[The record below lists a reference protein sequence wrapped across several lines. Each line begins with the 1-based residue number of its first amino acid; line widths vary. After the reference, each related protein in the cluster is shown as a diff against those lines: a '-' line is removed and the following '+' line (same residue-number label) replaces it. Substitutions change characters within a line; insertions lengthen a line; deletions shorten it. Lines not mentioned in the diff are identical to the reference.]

1 MVCDKRV
8 FVTGAAGCIGAQIV
22 SNLVRD
28 GAEPIV
34 FDKSSNRHRLKLFME
49 TPDQAEQVKWV
60 VGDLRDKNAVATAM
74 ADNRI
79 DSAIHLAALQVPFCN
94 ADPTLG
100 AEVDVAGHVNVFEA
114 ARNLGLNKLV
124 YASSVAALPPIG
136 QKWPA
141 TLYGVFKQA
150 GEGIAD
156 VYWNTWNVPSIGIRP
171 HSVYGPGRDQG
182 LTAAPSKAMLAAA
195 AGKRFKI
202 PYGGTLMMQHV
213 SEVADAFIRACRT
226 EVKGAPVFDL
236 AGEDTTMFEVMQAIK
251 RFVPE
256 SEITIG
262 DTEVP
267 FVSGLNDS
275 GLRELIGDW
284 THVSLKEGVE
294 KTVTAFRIL
303 LQRGYLKSEDA
314 YLTVLGEGHDSTY
327 DS

>member
-1 MVCDKRV
+1 
-8 FVTGAAGCIGAQIV
+8 
-22 SNLVRD
+22 
-28 GAEPIV
+28 
-34 FDKSSNRHRLKLFME
+34 
-49 TPDQAEQVKWV
+49 
-60 VGDLRDKNAVATAM
+60 
-74 ADNRI
+74 
-79 DSAIHLAALQVPFCN
+79 
-94 ADPTLG
+94 
-100 AEVDVAGHVNVFEA
+100 
-114 ARNLGLNKLV
+114 
-124 YASSVAALPPIG
+124 
-136 QKWPA
+136 
-141 TLYGVFKQA
+141 
-150 GEGIAD
+150 
-156 VYWNTWNVPSIGIRP
+156 
-171 HSVYGPGRDQG
+171 
-182 LTAAPSKAMLAAA
+182 
-195 AGKRFKI
+195 
-202 PYGGTLMMQHV
+202 MQHV